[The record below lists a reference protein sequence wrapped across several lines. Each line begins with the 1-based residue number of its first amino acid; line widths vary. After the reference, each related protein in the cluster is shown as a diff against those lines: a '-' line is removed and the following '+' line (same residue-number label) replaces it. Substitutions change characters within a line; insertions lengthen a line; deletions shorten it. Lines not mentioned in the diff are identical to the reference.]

1 MEVSAVV
8 TLEEKVFDE
17 ELENKTSPKYQ
28 ELERNVKQEVK
39 NRKLLYFLVSL
50 HVRYNPRQSCILD
63 TTLWILDY
71 R

>member
-1 MEVSAVV
+1 MEVSAAV
-8 TLEEKVFDE
+8 TLEEEVFDE

-39 NRKLLYFLVSL
+39 NWKLLYFLVSL
-50 HVRYNPRQSCILD
+50 HVRYNPRQFCILD
-63 TTLWILDY
+63 TTLWIPDY

>member
-1 MEVSAVV
+1 MVKFFEVFFTVRNNVYFTILSPDIVEVSAVV

-39 NRKLLYFLVSL
+39 N
-50 HVRYNPRQSCILD
+50 
-63 TTLWILDY
+63 
-71 R
+71 

>member
-1 MEVSAVV
+1 VEVSAVV

-39 NRKLLYFLVSL
+39 N
-50 HVRYNPRQSCILD
+50 
-63 TTLWILDY
+63 
-71 R
+71 